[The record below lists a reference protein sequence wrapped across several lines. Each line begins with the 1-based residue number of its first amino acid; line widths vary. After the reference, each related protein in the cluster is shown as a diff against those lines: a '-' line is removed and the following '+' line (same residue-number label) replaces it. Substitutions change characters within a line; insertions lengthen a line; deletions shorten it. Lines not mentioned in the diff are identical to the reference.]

1 MRGISFSFSLILVS
15 LLSWSRFSSGATS
28 IPESQHSV
36 YPGPIMEFFPP
47 SLNLSLNN
55 QSSAL
60 SLFGLE
66 LYFPSQFQEEMIYLN
81 SRVIGTPMPISC
93 SSCSVASRVW
103 LFVTPT
109 AARQASPSFTI
120 SRSLLKLMSTESTV
134 PSNHVILCAP
144 LLLLPSVFPS
154 IRGLL
159 TYSDLQISSVFI
171 AMFLLSL
178 QDLYL
183 VIS

>member
-36 YPGPIMEFFPP
+36 YPCPIMEFFPP

-66 LYFPSQFQEEMIYLN
+66 LYFPSQLQEEMIYLN
-81 SRVIGTPMPISC
+81 SQWLELQCQFLVVLLVQSL
-93 SSCSVASRVW
+93 SRVW
-103 LFVTPT
+103 LFVTPWM
-109 AARQASPSFTI
+109 AAHQASPSFTI
-120 SRSLLKLMSTESTV
+120 SRSLLKLMSTESTM
-134 PSNHVILCAP
+134 PSNH
-144 LLLLPSVFPS
+144 S
-154 IRGLL
+154 
-159 TYSDLQISSVFI
+159 SSVPASPPALSVSQHQRI
-171 AMFLLSL
+171 AYLLWFTT
-178 QDLYL
+178 
-183 VIS
+183 I

>member
-93 SSCSVASRVW
+93 SSCSVAKSC
-103 LFVTPT
+103 LTLCDPNSSTPGFPVLHHLPEFAQT
-109 AARQASPSFTI
+109 HVHWVNGAIQPCHPLCPTSPPALSFSQHQRI
-120 SRSLLKLMSTESTV
+120 AYLLWFT
-134 PSNHVILCAP
+134 NI
-144 LLLLPSVFPS
+144 
-154 IRGLL
+154 
-159 TYSDLQISSVFI
+159 
-171 AMFLLSL
+171 
-178 QDLYL
+178 
-183 VIS
+183 